1 MFQAGIRT
9 EQFGK
14 RHPPTL
20 SRIRGLAAETHRKA
34 RPSSLPEEGDRKLEE
49 ECSVILEARPVQS
62 SSLSRHISE
71 RVQTVHS
78 LTSVLVPEAGSP
90 NALWWG
96 VCSGK
101 AVCVARSRGGMWGLH
116 LGDSGCT
123 LQGHLKP
130 PFDMTECLACPCWE
144 V

>member
-1 MFQAGIRT
+1 MGCFRLVF
-9 EQFGK
+9 ELSSLGK

-20 SRIRGLAAETHRKA
+20 SRIRGLATETHRKA
-34 RPSSLPEEGDRKLEE
+34 RPFSLPEEGDRKLEE

-90 NALWWG
+90 NANALWWG
-96 VCSGK
+96 VC
-101 AVCVARSRGGMWGLH
+101 AQARLYVQPGAEVECGAYIWEI
-116 LGDSGCT
+116 
-123 LQGHLKP
+123 QGV
-130 PFDMTECLACPCWE
+130 PCR
-144 V
+144 VT